1 METQQL
7 LNQQQEQIVDIT
19 EGKKETIESAKFSAE
34 TTFKDSKLKESLGKT
49 LGGIL
54 GVLVLFG
61 SITNVLDDFKTKK
74 RNPWTFSRIILDFT
88 ASGALIGYALEN
100 TLIGLKLGISVGLIM
115 LLAELILL
123 RKK

>member
-1 METQQL
+1 METTEL
-7 LNQQQEQIVDIT
+7 LIQQQEQIVDIT

-34 TTFKDSKLKESLGKT
+34 TTFKDANLKETFGRT

-61 SITNVLDDFKTKK
+61 SITNVIQDFKIKK
-74 RNPWTFSRIILDFT
+74 RNPWIYSRIILDFT

-100 TLIGLKLGISVGLIM
+100 TLWGLKLGVAVGLI
-115 LLAELILL
+115 ILMVEMICL
-123 RKK
+123 RNK